1 MSSEGG
7 LHEPKD
13 PETEDFVSSSSF
25 GLFQM
30 RLFAPKMTCGFVFGS
45 VAWKE
50 GEEGKPWRGVPK
62 PWLQWGSHDAEEG

>member
-50 GEEGKPWRGVPK
+50 GEEGNRKGERK
-62 PWLQWGSHDAEEG
+62 KERKERTEQKS